1 MISIDYQSR
10 LPLYEQIVH
19 RFQTLILKGVLPTDT
34 QMPSV
39 RSLAVELSINP
50 NTIQKAYSILEQEG
64 YIYPVKGRGNF
75 VADSSA
81 LLRQKKEA
89 LLTDIRRYIQY
100 GRELGVKEAEF
111 ITVVSELYQDVQD
124 VQKEGEYD

>member
-19 RFQTLILKGVLPTDT
+19 RFQTLILKGVLPADT

-75 VADSSA
+75 VADNSA

-89 LLTDIRRYIQY
+89 LLADIRRYIQY